1 MRPFMRHSR
10 FSLAATLAV
19 LALVVGCAAKS
30 APSGSG
36 ATAGASGQAGAT
48 PGTAGN
54 GSAGNGSAGNGVAG
68 TGSAGAGG
76 VAGTGSAGAGGVAGS
91 AAGTGGVAGGA
102 TGTGGIVLLP
112 DPSLTPLRLV
122 FPTYGTTDQAE
133 VLVHGTGHQLKS
145 VTVNKLPAQTTD
157 GFQTWKLPQ
166 ALAAGDNA
174 ILVEGVDQQDKPV
187 TSASVVVT
195 RSATLFR
202 GAGPPTTT
210 TEPSGISAS
219 ADGSSI
225 HVANGNWGALSVD
238 VKTGN
243 TTFMPHNL
251 SGNAD
256 PTFRDAVFVE
266 KHGRVY
272 MPSGGTGAFYTDL
285 ATGNLYTLPALPAT
299 ADDGQFMRIAYR
311 ESDDRLITIGST
323 TDGVCTLLAI
333 DPLSGARAVLAAGLK
348 NIQAFAFDP
357 TRGVVYTS
365 VYYQARVSSL
375 TLSDGTKAM
384 LPAAGAGAPAPNGIT
399 DLAVC
404 PGAPVIY
411 ALEAGKTPSQIDVFD
426 LTTGAGQILV
436 GPANLGRGV
445 AAVDLNAITC
455 QNGVIFASRNQWVE
469 NAGNPDHNMILA
481 IDPATGDRLVVSYVA
496 KP

>member
-1 MRPFMRHSR
+1 MRHAR
-10 FSLAATLAV
+10 FRLAATLSV
-19 LALVVGCAAKS
+19 LALVVGCGGKS
-30 APSGSG
+30 VPPGAG
-36 ATAGASGQAGAT
+36 ATAGASGQAGTT
-48 PGTAGN
+48 PGTAGS
-54 GSAGNGSAGNGVAG
+54 GSAGSGTAGGGAAGSGSAGAGSGAAG

-76 VAGTGSAGAGGVAGS
+76 VAGG
-91 AAGTGGVAGGA
+91 AAGTGVV
-102 TGTGGIVLLP
+102 VLLP

-133 VLVHGTGHQLKS
+133 VLVHGTGHLLKS

-157 GFQTWKLPQ
+157 GWETWKLPQ
-166 ALAAGDNA
+166 ALAAGDNP
-174 ILVEGVDQQDKPV
+174 ILVEAIDQQDKPV
-187 TSASVVVT
+187 PPVSVVVT

-219 ADGSSI
+219 ADGSSL
-225 HVANGNWGALSVD
+225 HVANGNWGSMSVD

-272 MPSGGTGAFYTDL
+272 MPSGGTGAFYTDV

-348 NIQAFAFDP
+348 NIQSFAFDP

-411 ALEAGKTPSQIDVFD
+411 ALEASKTPSQIDVFD